1 MNAFRFVGKLGFGA
15 LDSKMP
21 YLRTGKTGK
30 GSDYKS
36 LNFSVA
42 PNKNNRAYVE
52 CFGMVT
58 DKIKTMDTSNP
69 AQKKE
74 VAWTDRLDEKVISEV
89 ARFRRFSVKLNG
101 KYNEFI
107 TEWDF
112 INFVTEHLDELKDKE
127 FVVTGTLSLN
137 VYKGNTSY
145 RFKVQSIREIG
156 TDEEIENGL
165 TVRFDTFYRAKDIV
179 LDNWKKD
186 KEVII
191 NAFTYQYVDN
201 TVQFKYVPV
210 SYYINLANE
219 TNEKKAAFFLKQ
231 FGIDADEVKTKIKDK
246 EVVSLP
252 VRCDYINGSEEVTF
266 DESCLTD
273 NQREMI
279 EFGLKTLDDFKPN
292 GSIFGQRITKYVCV
306 DADLRGDYANGCKV
320 EEISAGEFESMIYT
334 PETTETNVNDSK
346 DNADIEAL
354 FG

>member
-42 PNKNNRAYVE
+42 SNKNNRAYVE
-52 CFGMVT
+52 CFGMVQ

-74 VAWTDRLDEKVISEV
+74 VAWADRLDEKVISEV

-210 SYYINLANE
+210 SFYINLANE

-252 VRCDYINGSEEVTF
+252 VRCDYINGSEEVAF

-334 PETTETNVNDSK
+334 PEATETNVNDSK